1 MANGDLR
8 AEIAALESELST
20 IKAENQRLRSEIGTA
35 VGAINGARNSL
46 NDTTNQ
52 IRHTLSASDGS
63 LQRSHQRVVDAYE
76 IQKDMDKL
84 YARLKQMELA
94 NKRIRECN
102 NTKYYDFAVYRT
114 VRKIVQGIMDNLD
127 FSMVTEEVIEKAV
140 ERKQLEEPDY
150 WLTCTLMA
158 VVAWRADQRERA
170 QRALERAM
178 QLDDRRTASFL
189 LVFYLRLRREDVAL
203 KWFAYLT
210 AKPLSG
216 SEKPMVLLFFSM
228 LSKTVEDKLSDA
240 TRTKVNNYIR
250 SLVNEAI
257 TDSGNLRDSAIDEI
271 AERYGTFVNDR
282 SFPYDQIAALVP
294 TYGGLQQAL
303 ALARNNANV
312 IDFINAVM
320 NVDDDTR
327 NEFLKAYIDKIVADP
342 CAVEQKVYDEIER
355 NEMIIRLQGD
365 VDAANEAY
373 QLHKQHDAAEFD
385 IVHEMMAW
393 LFTPGGNGEANAQ
406 MRRNM
411 LLMTREL
418 QQEAGDRYIANYQ
431 RMFQPVQA
439 VKIDDFEAGQ
449 VDLSQPQGVFGQVEE
464 FYHGK
469 ASAEK
474 AQIKDIVPIVLM
486 VLGVAGG
493 VAAAFVSPAL
503 IAVGA
508 IVAVGGLGML
518 LLNMNK
524 RKRIDLAYEQ
534 RIASVKERL
543 TALGE
548 QFAKLAEDFHE
559 QDLLSAKL
567 CDTLNAL

>member
-1 MANGDLR
+1 MANGDLK
-8 AEIAALESELST
+8 AEVAALRSQLSA
-20 IKAENQRLRSEIGTA
+20 IQAENQRLRSEIGVA
-35 VGAINGARNSL
+35 VGAVNGARNSL
-46 NDTTNQ
+46 NDTTSQ
-52 IRHTLSASDGS
+52 IRRTLSASDGS
-63 LQRSHQRVVDAYE
+63 LQRSHQRVIEAYE

-84 YARLKQMELA
+84 YGRLKQMELA

-102 NTKYYDFAVYRT
+102 NKKYYDFAVYRT

-150 WLTCTLMA
+150 WLTSTLMA
-158 VVAWRADQRERA
+158 VVAWRADQKERA

-178 QLDDRRTASFL
+178 KLDDRRTASFL

-216 SEKPMVLLFFSM
+216 AEKPMVLLFFSM

-240 TRTKVNNYIR
+240 ACAKVNDYIR
-250 SLVNEAI
+250 SLVNDEI
-257 TDSGNLRDSAIDEI
+257 TGSGNLRDSVIGEI
-271 AERYGTFVNDR
+271 AERYAMFVNDQA
-282 SFPYDQIAALVP
+282 FPYEQITALVP
-294 TYGGLQQAL
+294 TYGGLRQSL

-320 NVDDDTR
+320 NVDDDAR
-327 NEFLKAYIDKIVADP
+327 NEFLKAYIDKIVDDP
-342 CAVEQKVYDEIER
+342 CATEQAVYDEIER
-355 NEMIIRLQGD
+355 NETIIRMQGD
-365 VDAANEAY
+365 VEAATEAY
-373 QLHKQHDAAEFD
+373 RLHKQHEQDEFD

-393 LFTPGGNGEANAQ
+393 LFSPDGNGEANAQ

-411 LLMTREL
+411 MLMTREL

-439 VKIDDFEAGQ
+439 VKIDDFEAKQ
-449 VDLSQPQGVFGQVEE
+449 VDLSQPQGVFGQVES

-469 ASAEK
+469 AEAEK

-486 VLGVAGG
+486 VVGVVGG
-493 VAAAFVSPAL
+493 VGGAFAALPL
-503 IAVGA
+503 IAVGVL
-508 IVAVGGLGML
+508 VAVGGLAMF
-518 LLNMNK
+518 LLNRDK
-524 RKRIDLAYEQ
+524 RKRIDLRFEQ

-543 TALGE
+543 TALSA
-548 QFAKLAEDFHE
+548 QFGKLAEDYHE

-567 CDTLNAL
+567 KDVLGAL